1 MSFEITKN
9 SETNFYNHGKICIFL
24 KIRHLYSEGILSRAV
39 PKGAAFSFAQ
49 NLLKVGD
56 YL

>member
-9 SETNFYNHGKICIFL
+9 PETNFYNHGKICIFL
-24 KIRHLYSEGILSRAV
+24 KIRHLYSEGILNRAV